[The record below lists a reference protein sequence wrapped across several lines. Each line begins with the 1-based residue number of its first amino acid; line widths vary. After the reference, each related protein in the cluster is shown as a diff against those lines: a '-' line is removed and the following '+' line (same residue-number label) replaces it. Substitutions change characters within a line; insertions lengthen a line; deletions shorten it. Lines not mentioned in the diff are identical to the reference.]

1 MSGSAVLPLARLVDG
16 VVTRSSEAVPRAF
29 AVAGTTDVPRRA
41 HFAGL
46 GGQKVTVDWLQVKE

>member
-46 GGQKVTVDWLQVKE
+46 RENRQTLETWTPP